1 MSSKT
6 VLYESKDTRLRYD
19 IAVALHN
26 IADSIAEGAL
36 QIKDTFGSVCVSV
49 DNEVKYEVE
58 VQEKVKGQG
67 VKRSVE
73 IELSWTEEL
82 PEQGEGS

>member
-19 IAVALHN
+19 TAMALRM

-36 QIKDTFGSVCVSV
+36 EIKDTFGSVCVTV
-49 DNEVKYEVE
+49 NNEVKFEVE
-58 VQEKVKGQG
+58 VQEKVKGNG
-67 VKRSVE
+67 VKRSLE
-73 IELSWTEEL
+73 IELEWFEEL
-82 PEQGEGS
+82 PQEKD